1 MAEEV
6 KNEVPTSEVKL
17 EAPKMLNGKEVNDI
31 KIRCSRH
38 GDISQGSIYLRYS
51 TIQESTKTIINQNNI
66 MCMCCLNE
74 LYTKLQKTPKKI
86 TDISYKKDDNGKL
99 ILDENGNPI
108 QIVKERVLYLKDKE
122 GNLLPDEKRLTKYGK
137 FIRATSLDELPELIN
152 IIKGDMSIVG
162 PRPLLVKYLPL
173 YNEEQRRRHSPFRI
187 YMG

>member
-86 TDISYKKDDNGKL
+86 TDISYKKDENGKL

-122 GNLLPDEKRLTKYGK
+122 GNLILDEKGNPVPEYEIGEPTVEVIYK
-137 FIRATSLDELPELIN
+137 DEPKN
-152 IIKGDMSIVG
+152 GDE
-162 PRPLLVKYLPL
+162 VKTEAPKA
-173 YNEEQRRRHSPFRI
+173 E
-187 YMG
+187 

>member
-6 KNEVPTSEVKL
+6 KNELSTSEVKL

-86 TDISYKKDDNGKL
+86 TDISYKKDENGKL

-122 GNLLPDEKRLTKYGK
+122 GNL
-137 FIRATSLDELPELIN
+137 ILDENGNPVPEYEIGEPTVEVIYKDEPKN
-152 IIKGDMSIVG
+152 GEEVKAETPKDAPKNGDEVTW
-162 PRPLLVKYLPL
+162 
-173 YNEEQRRRHSPFRI
+173 
-187 YMG
+187 

>member
-122 GNLLPDEKRLTKYGK
+122 GNL
-137 FIRATSLDELPELIN
+137 ILDENGNPVPEYEIGEPTVEVIYKDEPKN
-152 IIKGDMSIVG
+152 GEEVKAEAPKDTPKNGDEVTW
-162 PRPLLVKYLPL
+162 
-173 YNEEQRRRHSPFRI
+173 
-187 YMG
+187 

>member
-6 KNEVPTSEVKL
+6 KNELSTSEVKL

-86 TDISYKKDDNGKL
+86 TDISYKKDENGKL

-122 GNLLPDEKRLTKYGK
+122 GNL
-137 FIRATSLDELPELIN
+137 ILDENGNPVPEYEIGEPTVEVIYKDEPKN
-152 IIKGDMSIVG
+152 GEEVKAEAPKDAPKNGDEVTW
-162 PRPLLVKYLPL
+162 
-173 YNEEQRRRHSPFRI
+173 
-187 YMG
+187 

>member
-6 KNEVPTSEVKL
+6 KNELSTSEVKL

-86 TDISYKKDDNGKL
+86 TDISYKKDENGKL

-122 GNLLPDEKRLTKYGK
+122 GNL
-137 FIRATSLDELPELIN
+137 ILDENGNPVPEYEIGEPTVEVIYKDEPKN
-152 IIKGDMSIVG
+152 GEEVKAEAPKDAPKHGDEVTW
-162 PRPLLVKYLPL
+162 
-173 YNEEQRRRHSPFRI
+173 
-187 YMG
+187 

>member
-6 KNEVPTSEVKL
+6 KNELSTSEVKL

-51 TIQESTKTIINQNNI
+51 TILESTKTIINQNNI

-86 TDISYKKDDNGKL
+86 TDISYKKDENGKL

-122 GNLLPDEKRLTKYGK
+122 GNL
-137 FIRATSLDELPELIN
+137 ILDENGNPVPEYEIGEPTVEVIYKDEPKN
-152 IIKGDMSIVG
+152 GEEVKTEAPKDAPKNGDEVTW
-162 PRPLLVKYLPL
+162 
-173 YNEEQRRRHSPFRI
+173 
-187 YMG
+187 